1 MALVPI
7 EARVD
12 STELAQ
18 ILLYFDKMGIIIDTK
33 SELLRMITSMLATV
47 LIDSGKVD
55 PISEEDGLRIIKTRF
70 VISDRGKRSIQR
82 ALQGIHISEDS
93 LDVVSLPTMPAS
105 KKMMDDAMEA
115 MRRFREDEK

>member
-18 ILLYFDKMGIIIDTK
+18 ILLYFDERGIIIDTK
-33 SELLRMITSMLATV
+33 SELLRMVTTLLAT
-47 LIDSGKVD
+47 LLMDNGKIK
-55 PISEEDGLRIIKTRF
+55 PITEEDGLRIIKSRF

-93 LDVVSLPTMPAS
+93 LDVVDLPTMPAS

-115 MRRFREDEK
+115 LRRFNEDEK